1 MSKHEENRNALVEAD
16 CPTSGS
22 TATSGTG
29 GHGEA
34 DSLKPVDQ
42 RRPGGM
48 LRIGLGFAGVLLAV
62 AIAVWYFR
70 FIAPFESTDNAALE
84 GHVMPVAPQVAGRIA
99 QLMVLDNQEVKKGEL
114 LLQIDAR
121 DYEVRLAKAQ
131 ASLAA
136 ARSRVEATK
145 AQLAVDK
152 SKIAQENASVSAVEA
167 EATRAEA
174 DLERYQGVES
184 RAVSRSQVDLAEAQA
199 RAARSQVEVARN
211 KALAA
216 EAQIGL
222 TKASLQTAEADAQQS
237 EAAIRE
243 AELNLSYTKVVAPEA
258 GRVTRRNAEPGAF
271 VQPGQLLMAIVPRD
285 FWVVANFKETQL
297 THLQVGQVVEIKVD
311 AFPGRKLSGRIESF
325 QSGAGARFS
334 MFPPENASGNFIKV
348 VQRVPVKI
356 VLDAGLDHER
366 VGPGIS
372 VEARVRVK

>member
-1 MSKHEENRNALVEAD
+1 MSKHEENRNVLVEAD
-16 CPTSGS
+16 CPTRES
-22 TATSGTG
+22 TATPETDGN
-29 GHGEA
+29 GET
-34 DSLKPVDQ
+34 DSLKPAN
-42 RRPGGM
+42 RGRPGGM
-48 LRIGLGFAGVLLAV
+48 LRAGLGLAGVVLAV
-62 AIAVWYFR
+62 AAAVWYFR
-70 FIAPFESTDNAALE
+70 FIAPFESTDNAAFE
-84 GHVMPVAPQVAGRIA
+84 GRVMPVAPQVAGRIA
-99 QLMVLDNQEVKKGEL
+99 QLLVQDNQEVKQGEL

-136 ARSRVEATK
+136 TRSRVEAAK
-145 AQLAVDK
+145 AQFAVDQ
-152 SKIAQENASVSAVEA
+152 SKIAQENANVSAVEA

-174 DLERYQGVES
+174 DWKRYQGVES
-184 RAVSRSQVDLAEAQA
+184 RAVARSQVDLAEAQA
-199 RAARSQVEVARN
+199 RVARSQVEVARN
-211 KALAA
+211 KVVAA
-216 EAQIGL
+216 EAQSGL
-222 TKASLQTAEADAQQS
+222 TKASLQTAEADVQQS
-237 EAAIRE
+237 EAAMRE

-297 THLQVGQVVEIKVD
+297 THLQVGQPVEIKVD

-356 VLDAGLDHER
+356 VLNAALDSELA
-366 VGPGIS
+366 GPGMS